1 MDILNNLNCAIAY
14 IENHLADKISI
25 SQAAMLAT
33 ESKQGFIKLFR
44 SLTNMTVSEYIRKRR
59 LSLAV
64 DDLRSGVKVI
74 DVAVKYGWNSA
85 DAFSRAFALQHN
97 ITPTQARNIEST
109 VNIYPPLSFQII
121 IKGAEKM
128 RMTIKTVDEFEVY
141 GVTEHFGGASDE
153 RFEKER
159 AMWDENYD
167 NIPKRICNGY
177 IGTWYGVWKDGN
189 YSITRMKSDT
199 EYDNLERIVI
209 PGGQY
214 AVFTSERGGYAG
226 DELPRLHELIY
237 KSWLPSS
244 EYTVKSDLE
253 IEVFHLWTDRA
264 ERREKRYYEIW
275 ISIE

>member
-1 MDILNNLNCAIAY
+1 MDVLDNLNSAVSY
-14 IENHLADKISI
+14 IEKNLADEVDISK
-25 SQAAMLAT
+25 AAMLSAQS
-33 ESKQGFIKLFR
+33 EQAFSNLFR
-44 SLTNMTVSEYIRKRR
+44 SLTNMTISDYIRKRR

-64 DDLRSGVKVI
+64 NDLRKGEKVI

-85 DAFSRAFALQHN
+85 DSFSRAFVSQHN
-97 ITPTQARNIEST
+97 ITPTLARDYHSE

-141 GVTEHFGGASDE
+141 GVTEHFGGASNE

-177 IGTWYGVWKDGN
+177 NGTWYGVWKDGN

-214 AVFTSERGGYAG
+214 VVFTSERGGYAG

-253 IEVFHLWTDRA
+253 TEVFHLCTDRK
-264 ERREKRYYEIW
+264 ERRKKRHYEIW
-275 ISIE
+275 IPIE

>member
-1 MDILNNLNCAIAY
+1 MDVLNNLNSAMSY
-14 IENHLADKISI
+14 IEKHLADEVNISKAAII
-25 SQAAMLAT
+25 SAQSEQAF
-33 ESKQGFIKLFR
+33 SNLFR
-44 SLTNMTVSEYIRKRR
+44 SLTNLTISDYIRKRR

-64 DDLRSGVKVI
+64 SDLRKGEKVI

-85 DAFSRAFALQHN
+85 DSFSRAFVSQHN
-97 ITPTQARNIEST
+97 ITPTLARDYHSE
-109 VNIYPPLSFQII
+109 VNIYPPLFFQIT

-128 RMTIKTVDEFEVY
+128 KMKIVDVETFDVF
-141 GVTEHFGGASDE
+141 GVTERFDGTSDK

-159 AMWDENYD
+159 IMWDENFD
-167 NIPKRICNGY
+167 NVPKRICEGY
-177 IGTWYGVWKDGN
+177 DGIWYGIWNSGN
-189 YSITRMKSDT
+189 YTIARTKKDVQHPGLDKIT
-199 EYDNLERIVI
+199 V
-209 PGGQY
+209 PGGKY
-214 AVFTSERGGYAG
+214 AVFITERGGYAG

-275 ISIE
+275 ILIE